1 HNKTSKS
8 RRESLSTKSQGVE
21 GGEVKSPEH
30 EHADEEGKDH
40 AQHEDGTLL
49 TELASNVADTASN
62 IMENITNV
70 FKVTNEEKN
79 EDDKKEDSNNAEQDT
94 VDVKEDVEEHGEE
107 TSDYRIGYTFIETD
121 LTVPSK
127 DFERNEEKNEQ
138 TGNEDTMKR
147 PESVG
152 FMPQPVA
159 QINTDVNDTFVIS
172 GPATPLDKTQKCQR
186 QGIMTTSYIDGNNAQ
201 KSI

>member
-107 TSDYRIGYTFIETD
+107 TSDYRIGYTFIESQEQQPQNWNRMIFCSILRND
-121 LTVPSK
+121 LLFVLEVRVDVRKLQPIK
-127 DFERNEEKNEQ
+127 
-138 TGNEDTMKR
+138 KR
-147 PESVG
+147 E
-152 FMPQPVA
+152 
-159 QINTDVNDTFVIS
+159 T
-172 GPATPLDKTQKCQR
+172 LE
-186 QGIMTTSYIDGNNAQ
+186 
-201 KSI
+201 